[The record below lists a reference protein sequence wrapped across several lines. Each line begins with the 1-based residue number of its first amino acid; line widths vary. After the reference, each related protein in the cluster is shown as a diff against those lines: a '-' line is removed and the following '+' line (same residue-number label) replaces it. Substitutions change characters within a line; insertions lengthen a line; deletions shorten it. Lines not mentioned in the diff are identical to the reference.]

1 MSFYRNSAVLVL
13 VILVDVYP
21 VAQGIHGDAGG
32 MAEMITILQPAHDD
46 AGEDVAGAW
55 ELNGDF
61 FIGQEEILFCKMIET
76 NHGMLTLY
84 DARGDEHGVGTDG
97 SQFIYQIIG
106 FLLRDSL
113 FLVFRIR
120 QQASFG
126 IVGKTEMRYAQ
137 HLLHASHG
145 TLTGSTIE
153 LAVIAHHG
161 IHIDVGAQRSLFSA
175 IACHQLSLTLR
186 SHETRGDGI

>member
-1 MSFYRNSAVLVL
+1 MLLCLLNGNLQVPQMSFYRNSSVLVL

-32 MAEMITILQPAHDD
+32 MAKLIAILQSAHDD
-46 AGEDVAGAW
+46 AGEDVAGAR

-61 FIGQEEILFCKMIET
+61 FVGQEEILFCKMIET
-76 NHGMLTLY
+76 YHGMLTLY

-97 SQFIYQIIG
+97 SQFIYQFID

-120 QQASFG
+120 QQTSLG

-161 IHIDVGAQRSLFSA
+161 IHIDVGA
-175 IACHQLSLTLR
+175 
-186 SHETRGDGI
+186 

>member
-1 MSFYRNSAVLVL
+1 MGNLFLQVPLFPLYQFLVFFTFQFLLQVPQMSFYRNSSVLVL

-32 MAEMITILQPAHDD
+32 MAKLIAILQSAHDD
-46 AGEDVAGAW
+46 AGEDVAGAR

-61 FIGQEEILFCKMIET
+61 FVGQEEILFCKMIET
-76 NHGMLTLY
+76 YHGMLTLY

-97 SQFIYQIIG
+97 SQFIYQFIG

-120 QQASFG
+120 QQASLG
-126 IVGKTEMRYAQ
+126 IVGKTEM
-137 HLLHASHG
+137 
-145 TLTGSTIE
+145 
-153 LAVIAHHG
+153 
-161 IHIDVGAQRSLFSA
+161 
-175 IACHQLSLTLR
+175 
-186 SHETRGDGI
+186 